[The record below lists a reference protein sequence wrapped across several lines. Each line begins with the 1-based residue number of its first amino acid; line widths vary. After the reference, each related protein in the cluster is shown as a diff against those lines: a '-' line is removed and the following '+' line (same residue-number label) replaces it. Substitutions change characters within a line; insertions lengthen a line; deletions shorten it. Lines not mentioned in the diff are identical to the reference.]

1 MKLYESKEKDL
12 LIFKAIELIGYE
24 IKSKEPLHIVIDD
37 TFAFNEFAKIK
48 INKKI
53 NEIVNNMID
62 LKVDEWHDDEK
73 DLTCI
78 HKYLGMTPDE
88 YGDYL
93 LHNIIPR
100 TVSESLLKD
109 FVTNYHLYKNKKR
122 RFF

>member
-1 MKLYESKEKDL
+1 MKLYESKENDI

-24 IKSKEPLHIVIDD
+24 IRNKEPLHIVINDN
-37 TFAFNEFAKIK
+37 FAFNEFAKIK

-62 LKVDEWHDDEK
+62 LKVEDWHDDEK

-78 HKYLGMTPDE
+78 HQYLGMTPDE

-100 TVSESLLKD
+100 TVSVSLLKD